1 MKLCAALPA
10 ASNAKI
16 FFVYPLSIYCPKR
29 RQKIR
34 KAKNILKIQKNVKKD
49 LIFCSLCVNIVGR
62 YRETLFPKKGMFF
75 MVLAWY
81 HYVLGAVL
89 LIASIIIVVL
99 VMLQQSKQA
108 GLSGAIAGGADTFLG
123 KNKGRTM
130 EAKLAKYTKIIATVF
145 MVVSLAA
152 VILFAFLK

>member
-1 MKLCAALPA
+1 M
-10 ASNAKI
+10 
-16 FFVYPLSIYCPKR
+16 
-29 RQKIR
+29 
-34 KAKNILKIQKNVKKD
+34 
-49 LIFCSLCVNIVGR
+49 IFCSLCVNIVGR
-62 YRETLFPKKGMFF
+62 YRETLFPNKGMFF

-108 GLSGAIAGGADTFLG
+108 GLSGAIAGGADTFFG